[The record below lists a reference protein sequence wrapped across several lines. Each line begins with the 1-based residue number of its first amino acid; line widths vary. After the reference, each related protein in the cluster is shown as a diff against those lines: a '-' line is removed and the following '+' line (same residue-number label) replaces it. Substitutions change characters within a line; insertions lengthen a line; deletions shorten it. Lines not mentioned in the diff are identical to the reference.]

1 MGGQM
6 NAAMN
11 DPVAAIVA
19 APLKGLR
26 GGGLGFVGPDVSIDL
41 LLASGRPFGH
51 LPWSADDATPFA
63 DQWLESGFPGWSRS
77 ILQQWHAGAFDGLEA
92 VVFSRSDDASQRLY
106 YYVRELQQRGLLKG
120 PRPLVLD
127 LALVPRES
135 SLRHSAAAVASLAR
149 ELGIDD
155 AALRAGIA
163 RADALRLKLKDLQ
176 ARRGADGIFF
186 ERLSRALLWSDP
198 TRWIDA
204 LTLPV
209 PGEAPRLLLA
219 GSVPPDERLHR
230 AVELAGSCIVA
241 ETHVHAVDRLGMP
254 LAAADADA
262 DAAHHVARQLIATA
276 TGPRA
281 FLDRAAWIV
290 RQAREARAAAVILWL
305 TREDE
310 ALAWHVPAM
319 RQALV
324 AANLPALVLPAAS
337 WRADAGALDRIGE
350 FCREVKS

>member
-11 DPVAAIVA
+11 DPVAAVLG
-19 APLKGLR
+19 APLNALR
-26 GGGLGFVGPDVSIDL
+26 DGGLGFVGPDVSIDL

-77 ILQQWHAGAFDGLEA
+77 ILEQWHAGAFDGMDA

-106 YYVRELQQRGLLKG
+106 YYVRELQQRGLLQG

-127 LALVPRES
+127 LALVPRQS
-135 SLRHSAAAVASLAR
+135 SLEHSAAAVASLAR

-155 AALRAGIA
+155 AALRGGIA
-163 RADALRLKLKDLQ
+163 RADALRLKLRDLQ
-176 ARRGADGIFF
+176 AQRTADGVFF

-198 TRWIDA
+198 TGWIDA
-204 LTLPV
+204 LRLPA
-209 PGEAPRLLLA
+209 PGDAPRLLLS

-230 AVELAGSCIVA
+230 AAGLAGRCIVA
-241 ETHVHAVDRLGMP
+241 ETHVHAVGRLGLP
-254 LAAADADA
+254 LAAAEA
-262 DAAHHVARQLIATA
+262 DAARHVARQLIATA

-319 RQALV
+319 RQAL
-324 AANLPALVLPAAS
+324 AAASLPALVLPAAS
-337 WRADAGALDRIGE
+337 WRADDGALDRIGE